1 MEIGESMVTKI
12 LIDTGSSVNVIFKDV
27 LIQMEI
33 DLRTTEHD
41 VQPLTGFDGDTVMTE
56 GTIMLPVYVGGT
68 MHCINFAIVDK
79 PIVYNVILGTP
90 WLHKM
95 KAVASTY
102 HQCVKFPT
110 PRGIFTLQGDPLVA
124 RTCFIIERNNATLG
138 RSPFRTQPSA
148 KTVVFALTL
157 NQSSK

>member
-33 DLRTTEHD
+33 DLRTSEND
-41 VQPLTGFDGDTVMTE
+41 VQPLTGFDGDTVIMV

-68 MHCINFAIVDK
+68 MHCINFTIVDK
-79 PIVYNVILGTP
+79 SIVYNVILDMP

-95 KAVASTY
+95 KTVASTY
-102 HQCVKFPT
+102 HQC
-110 PRGIFTLQGDPLVA
+110 
-124 RTCFIIERNNATLG
+124 C
-138 RSPFRTQPSA
+138 
-148 KTVVFALTL
+148 TVTKYEMV
-157 NQSSK
+157 QK